1 MLVYQ
6 RVKKC
11 FKNWGVVFFLNP
23 QSHPEIQDI
32 NSLGTLSSQD
42 TAQSPTSNR
51 AWSIAQEASRS
62 PVNHPSSH
70 GMNRIQKTR
79 AQGPNTSAM
88 GMTKKPKKK
97 HPLDDKHTLANSWN
111 CLFGIIMRPTY
122 QIRSWGCRVAHSW
135 DSLLNSCEAVRP
147 FSVASPPVNFRL
159 KLLKQKL
166 LNLEEH
172 LQQVQVVHVISISWT
187 PHDPYFLFATN
198 LHHWISTYDLTSH
211 DSRGPFP
218 LATWRSSIW
227 CTV

>member
-88 GMTKKPKKK
+88 GMTKKPKKTSTGWQTYFGK
-97 HPLDDKHTLANSWN
+97 QLKLPVWN
-111 CLFGIIMRPTY
+111 NHAPHLPDTFVGL
-122 QIRSWGCRVAHSW
+122 SGCPFLGQFTKQLRG
-135 DSLLNSCEAVRP
+135 CEALQRR
-147 FSVASPPVNFRL
+147 FSPRQFSAETAKTEVVKPWGAPAASTSSARNFYIMNPP
-159 KLLKQKL
+159 
-166 LNLEEH
+166 
-172 LQQVQVVHVISISWT
+172 W
-187 PHDPYFLFATN
+187 
-198 LHHWISTYDLTSH
+198 
-211 DSRGPFP
+211 
-218 LATWRSSIW
+218 
-227 CTV
+227 